1 MDIEVLWL
9 YDTLHHKEFIMAH
22 YAELDGS
29 NIVTRVIV
37 VGNENCLDGDGNE
50 SEAVGIAWCENFFKG
65 GTWIQTSFNT
75 CAGKHFTPNSR
86 LDSEAIDFMTEDG
99 GTPLRKNYA
108 GKGYI
113 YDSTRDAFHE
123 PQYFPSWIL
132 NETTCRWDA
141 PVTSPDD
148 GKSYVW
154 DEDTTSWVEV

>member
-1 MDIEVLWL
+1 
-9 YDTLHHKEFIMAH
+9 MAH

-75 CAGKHFTPNSR
+75 SAGKHYLPEE
-86 LDSEAIDFMTEDG
+86 DEDG
-99 GTPLRKNYA
+99 LKVLDESKAPLRKNYA